1 MAKPNYKQNNKSIQ
15 CTIGG
20 IEIKGLED
28 AMTIGG
34 FISTTH
40 LDEGFINTAFSDGEL
55 LVPEAPEG
63 AHIRD
68 RCDLELLKEWEPE
81 LNSGVPRA
89 NKVSIQHDRNDPIVA
104 GVVSRGSAIVR
115 ELPDGEH
122 GLYVD
127 DIIDPT
133 HDTFETTQTR
143 LDIGT
148 YDGFSIEFN
157 NAVYD
162 IQEHDDY
169 YERTLLPGTK
179 LKGHAIVP
187 RPMNEYAMRLKEID
201 KNMNKVNK
209 DNLNFK
215 TEEVTETTNKE
226 TLNTEDN
233 KMTEEIKTEAPKQEE
248 VKSTFTD
255 EQMKEYMDL
264 KKAQEAKSEEDKMA
278 TFKASILAEVK
289 KGAEDV
295 KVEDKA
301 GSISEPEEKK
311 ESPEMVS
318 FKEAVGC
325 KRSIKSGSVHYEASI
340 DMQWK
345 SAGKL
350 ADSLKLTDG
359 GIATTKSL
367 NVRNY
372 KNFQTNG
379 RMLEMKGLGITTNQG
394 STYYLSAPE
403 LQDIFDPVI
412 YNTLN
417 QSTTTW
423 ALLNKDDF
431 STKGNNQVQFKVKT
445 AINNSLDTSTNGFY
459 TGNAVVTGNGTRL
472 QAQTKFKKQA
482 VGVEVD
488 GDMIAAAKGGPV
500 GDVFALEVASATED
514 LMQYA
519 NIQLFAETGLETG
532 AQPIGF
538 EYITDSAGNTTM
550 YGYTR
555 SSYTT
560 FLAPSSAGD
569 TYINGN
575 SADITLTNLRAAKR
589 QALKQGASLDN
600 LFFTCD
606 HIQGDK
612 FRGIYDAIQRV
623 APTSSRFGFEGM
635 LEFDGIPIF
644 EDKDC
649 NDDDWFLIDSA
660 THRLAI
666 WVPPTLEMLGKD
678 SDADKG
684 FIKMY
689 WCAYN
694 LHPIR
699 MVQIYGNA
707 TS

>member
-1 MAKPNYKQNNKSIQ
+1 MAKTKYKTNNKSIQ
-15 CTIGG
+15 CNIGG
-20 IEIKGLED
+20 IEIKSLED

-34 FISTTH
+34 FISTDH
-40 LDEGFINTAFSDGEL
+40 LDEGFINTADTQGEL

-68 RCDLELLKEWEPE
+68 RCDLELLNEWGTE
-81 LNSGVPRA
+81 LNDGVPRA
-89 NKVSIQHDRNDPIVA
+89 NKVSIQHDRGDPVVA
-104 GVVSRGSAIVR
+104 GVSERGTTSVIT
-115 ELPDGEH
+115 LPDGIHH
-122 GLYVD
+122 GLYTD
-127 DIIDPT
+127 SIIDPT
-133 HDTFETTQTR
+133 HDEFETTKTR

-157 NAVYD
+157 NANYD
-162 IQEHDDY
+162 LKEMDGY
-169 YERTLLPGTK
+169 YERTLKTGTT
-179 LKGHAIVP
+179 LKGYAIVP

-201 KNMNKVNK
+201 KKLTEQK
-209 DNLNFK
+209 TNLNFK
-215 TEEVTETTNKE
+215 KDNI
-226 TLNTEDN
+226 NTMEDN
-233 KMTEEIKTEAPKQEE
+233 KMTDNKQETETPVPKEE
-248 VKSTFTD
+248 VKSISFT
-255 EQMKEYMDL
+255 ETQMKEYLDL
-264 KKAQEAKSEEDKMA
+264 KKAQEKKADEDKMVA
-278 TFKASILAEVK
+278 FKQAIMDEVK
-289 KGAEDV
+289 ELTKDE

-301 GSISEPEEKK
+301 GTIKDADEKK
-311 ESPEMVS
+311 ESVEMVQ

-325 KRSIKSGSVHYEASI
+325 KRSFKAGSVKYEASI

-345 SAGKL
+345 AAGKL

-359 GIATTKSL
+359 GIKTTRSIEFRKDGF
-367 NVRNY
+367 

-394 STYYLSAPE
+394 SEYYLSAPE
-403 LQDIFDPVI
+403 LQDVFDPVI

-417 QSTTTW
+417 QATTTW
-423 ALLNKDDF
+423 GLLNKDDF

-482 VGVEVD
+482 VGIEVD

-514 LMQYA
+514 LLSYA

-538 EYITDSAGNTTM
+538 EYITDSAGNTSL

-555 SSYTT
+555 SAHVG
-560 FLAPSSAGD
+560 FLNPTSAGD

-575 SADITLTNLRAAKR
+575 SADVSIGNLRAAKR
-589 QALKQGASLDN
+589 QAIKLGADKNN
-600 LFFTCD
+600 LFFVCD

-635 LEFDGIPIF
+635 LEIDGIPIF

-649 NDDDWFLIDSA
+649 NDDDWFLIDGA

-707 TS
+707 IS